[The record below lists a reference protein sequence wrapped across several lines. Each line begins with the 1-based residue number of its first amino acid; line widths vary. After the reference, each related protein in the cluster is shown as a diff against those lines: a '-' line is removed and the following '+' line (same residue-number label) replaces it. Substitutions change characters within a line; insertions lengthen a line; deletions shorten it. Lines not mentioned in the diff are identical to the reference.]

1 MSIKKRQPKIR
12 FGIMCENTY
21 FSKWQADTITKLL
34 KNKNIKCHLLII
46 NESKTFYE
54 KLKYI
59 IKKIKFKNIFWL
71 AFSFYSENISKT
83 SRQIN
88 LTPLLKNVSIIEC
101 HTIKKGKYSEY
112 FSDNDV
118 LKIKRSNLDFILK
131 FEFGIIRGKI
141 LKAAKYGVWSFHHG
155 DEEKYRGGPPCFW
168 EIYKNNKVT
177 GSILQRLTDK
187 LDAGIVLKKGFLKTK
202 YSYIKNRD
210 QMYLESS
217 RWPTQV
223 CVDILHGKTNYFN
236 GKPSATNAPVYY
248 APTNLQFTKFLLQA
262 NLRNIL
268 SLFRLLFW
276 VSNWNIGVVD
286 KPIHSFI
293 QKNNHQTTKWFP
305 NFSKK
310 KYLADPFALAD
321 KNKLH
326 IFFEELTY
334 KEKKGNISYV
344 CYKNGQFTNKK
355 TIIKEPFHLSYPYLF
370 KYNGDC
376 FIIPESYETNKV
388 FLYKATNFPL
398 KWKRERILLDNFAGL
413 DNTLF
418 RHNGT
423 WWLFSSNRYD
433 CENSN
438 LYLFYSDS
446 LFGKWKPHPQNP
458 IKIDVRSA
466 RAAGTPFKYKGV
478 LYRPAMDC
486 SEKYGG
492 SITINKILIMTK
504 TDYQEIEHAKVQP
517 GQNIS
522 FPNGIHT
529 LCQAGKSTVIDGCKD
544 NFILTDIN
552 LLRFVLN
559 RAVCKLRS
567 KDDMNYSISHP

>member
-1 MSIKKRQPKIR
+1 MSTKKKQPRIR
-12 FGIMCENTY
+12 FGIMCNNTY

-34 KNKNIKCHLLII
+34 KDNNIDCNLLII
-46 NESKTFYE
+46 NKNNSFYE

-59 IKKIKFKNIFWL
+59 IKKIKFKNILWL
-71 AFSFYSENISKT
+71 TFSFYTESTSKT
-83 SRQIN
+83 SKQIN
-88 LTPLLKNVSIIEC
+88 LTSLLKNVSIIEC
-101 HTIKKGKYSEY
+101 HTLKKGKYSEH
-112 FSDNDV
+112 FSDSDL
-118 LKIKRSNLDFILK
+118 LKIQGYNLDFILK

-141 LKAAKYGVWSFHHG
+141 LNVAKHGVWSFHHG
-155 DEEKYRGGPPCFW
+155 DEQKYRGSPPCFW

-217 RWPTQV
+217 RWPAQV
-223 CVDILHGKTNYFN
+223 CIDILHNKTDYLNS
-236 GKPSATNAPVYY
+236 KPSATNAPIYY
-248 APTNLQFTKFLLQA
+248 APTNLQFTRFLLQA

-286 KPIHSFI
+286 KPIHFFI

-344 CYKNGQFTNKK
+344 CYENGRFSKK
-355 TIIKEPFHLSYPYLF
+355 KIVIREPFHLSYPYLF
-370 KYNGDC
+370 KYNGDY

-388 FLYKATNFPL
+388 FLYKAANFPL
-398 KWKRERILLDNFAGL
+398 KWKRERILLDNFSGL

-446 LFGKWKPHPQNP
+446 LFGKWKTHPQNP

-466 RAAGTPFKYKGV
+466 RPAGTPFKYKGV

-492 SITINKILIMTK
+492 SITINKILTITK

-529 LCQAGKSTVIDGCKD
+529 LCQTGKSTVIDGCKD
-544 NFILTDIN
+544 KFVLTDIN

-559 RAVCKLRS
+559 RAVCKLRNKNAANHS
-567 KDDMNYSISHP
+567 TFHP